1 MEKLIIKN
9 GLIFD
14 PLNDIKGEA
23 KDILIQDGTIVEKF
37 SSEKDVKSIDAKNR
51 TVIPAALD
59 IHTHVA
65 SQQVNWARLIGANN
79 SKFKEIWNGLTLEYI
94 AKSYIS
100 NGYTFILEANVF
112 PSLARQTIF
121 NFKNLPLLDKAML
134 LNVSNLWPLEL
145 EFQRGKIDNMAVF
158 LSNLLSMTKG
168 FGFKVYNPFE
178 SESWNFKTL
187 RKDVSA
193 KGRLYNFSALDVY
206 ENLTKTN
213 EYLGLPHSIH
223 AHIEGYEQIKA
234 KNNLFTILE
243 KIKSLDLEPNS
254 KIDSD
259 IKRSQIFHIA
269 HASAYNV
276 DGNNSELI
284 NSLNEKNNIE
294 VDLGFIGFN
303 QINPLITSDRR
314 LIDSLINGN
323 NSNNVRKVISS
334 AIEFEG
340 DNFATLR
347 TFDKKN
353 FQDCNIWANAIDIAL
368 KVNNKWQLQFSVNYP
383 NYADINNVPQIATW
397 LLSKNSRDKFMTGM
411 NNEFLKNN
419 TLQDNDKTL
428 NFNEFIILTRASPA
442 KSLGLGN
449 LKGTLREGAD
459 ADINILDININ
470 DIDTS
475 KDYEKLK
482 NAFTNIEYVIKSGE
496 IIKNKE
502 KINLNY
508 QGKIFWSEGKLEIA
522 DKDLIMNSKKEFYQK
537 YASVFY
543 DSLKI
548 SIADNHLRLIS

>member
-65 SQQVNWARLIGANN
+65 SQQVNWVRLIGANN

-187 RKDVSA
+187 RKDVST

-449 LKGTLREGAD
+449 LKGILREGAD

-470 DIDTS
+470 DIDIS